1 MQDIQTQAHV
11 KQLIDTFYS
20 KVKKDVTIGF
30 IFNDII
36 GDNWNQHLPKMYQFW
51 DMVLLS
57 KPGYEGY
64 PTKKHTDI
72 DRKIPLQKEHFDQ
85 WLLLWNETID
95 SLFKGTVAT
104 QAKEK
109 AQLMANLI
117 SIKVDEGRKGNLI
130 Q

>member
-1 MQDIQTQAHV
+1 MKDISTQADV
-11 KQLIDTFYS
+11 MQLINTFYARVRED
-20 KVKKDVTIGF
+20 KTIGF
-30 IFNDII
+30 IFNEII
-36 GDNWNQHLPKMYQFW
+36 GDNWDHHLPTMYKFW

-64 PTKKHTDI
+64 PTRKHMDV
-72 DRKIPLQKEHFDQ
+72 DKRIPLEPHHFDQ

-95 SLFKGTVAT
+95 SLFKGDIAN

-109 AQLMANLI
+109 AKLMANLI
-117 SIKVDEGRKGNLI
+117 SIKLDDNRKGNLI

>member
-1 MQDIQTQAHV
+1 MQDILNQADV
-11 KQLIDTFYS
+11 KLLIDTFYD
-20 KVKKDVTIGF
+20 KVKQDKTIGF

-36 GDNWNQHLPKMYQFW
+36 GAHWDHHLPIMYKFW

-64 PTKKHTDI
+64 PTKTHTDI
-72 DRKIPLQKEHFDQ
+72 DKRIPLQKAHFDQ
-85 WLLLWNETID
+85 WIFLWNQTTD
-95 SLFKGTVAT
+95 SLFKGNVAN

-109 AQLMANLI
+109 AKLMADLI
-117 SIKVDEGRKGNLI
+117 SYKVDEGRKGNLI